1 MTTININVF
10 MNLRNKEEIIDYV
23 KRLSWNQSLDNLR
36 NINIYIDL
44 YSVHPGNE
52 PEAEPQPE
60 SNKVTLA
67 PGGELLK
74 KLKLIKK
81 HLEIKIRGLRR
92 LKSKNNRTRDTR
104 RYPFSGSKNKRKR
117 KRKRKRKMKTKT
129 KRKLKEK

>member
-1 MTTININVF
+1 MTTINLDVF

-36 NINIYIDL
+36 NINYYIKL
-44 YSVHPGNE
+44 YSVQPGNE

-74 KLKLIKK
+74 KLNLIKK
-81 HLEIKIRGLRR
+81 HLEIKIRGLRT

-104 RYPFSGSKNKRKR
+104 RYPFSGSKKKRKI
-117 KRKRKRKMKTKT
+117 KRKTKT
-129 KRKLKEK
+129 KRRKSRKTRK